1 MVSQNPCTPDAAPD
15 ERVAVLLAAAAA
27 PADPGPQ
34 PGEEQA
40 LAAFRASPHRT
51 RRISM
56 FSTPT
61 RAKVAV
67 ASTIGAGVFLFTG
80 VGAAA
85 AGVLPDAAQDTAS
98 TVLGRLGFEVPRA
111 DDAAG
116 AHPAQRGPAEEAA
129 ETEPDAE
136 PDAETDTD
144 TDVTETETD
153 ATETDATETSEGKGS
168 TVSGLATSTDA
179 EGVDKGAEISTYA
192 SGGKSRAGA
201 DHTARGAQ
209 DDADPDATPGQT
221 PVEHPKGGS
230 TPTADEATVEED
242 AAATAGTATADES
255 GSGHRATG
263 SEDRP

>member
-67 ASTIGAGVFLFTG
+67 ASTIGAGVFLFAG

-98 TVLGRLGFEVPRA
+98 TVLGQLGFEVPRA

-129 ETEPDAE
+129 ETET
-136 PDAETDTD
+136 DAETDAD

-153 ATETDATETSEGKGS
+153 PTETDATETSEGKGS

-201 DHTARGAQ
+201 DHTAARGHQ
-209 DDADPDATPGQT
+209 DDTDADATPGQT

-230 TPTADEATVEED
+230 TPTADEATVEGD

-263 SEDRP
+263 SGDRP

>member
-15 ERVAVLLAAAAA
+15 ERVALLLAAAAA
-27 PADPGPQ
+27 PAEAGPQ

-51 RRISM
+51 RRSSM

-67 ASTIGAGVFLFTG
+67 ASTIGAGAFLFAG

-98 TVLGRLGFEVPRA
+98 TVLGQLGFEVPRA

-116 AHPAQRGPAEEAA
+116 VHPAQRGPAQEPA
-129 ETEPDAE
+129 ETEA
-136 PDAETDTD
+136 DTE

-153 ATETDATETSEGKGS
+153 ATETDAAETSEGKGAA
-168 TVSGLATSTDA
+168 VSGLATTTEA

-201 DHTARGAQ
+201 DHPAPQGAQ
-209 DDADPDATPGQT
+209 DDADADT
-221 PVEHPKGGS
+221 
-230 TPTADEATVEED
+230 TADRAHVERPNTGGTDTTDDATVEDD
-242 AAATAGTATADES
+242 AAAATGTDTADKSSS
-255 GSGHRATG
+255 GRSVAG

>member
-15 ERVAVLLAAAAA
+15 ERVALLLAAAAA
-27 PADPGPQ
+27 PAEAGPQ

-51 RRISM
+51 RRNSM

-67 ASTIGAGVFLFTG
+67 ASTIGAGAFLFAG

-98 TVLGRLGFEVPRA
+98 TVLGQLGFEVPRA

-116 AHPAQRGPAEEAA
+116 VHPAQRGPAEEAA
-129 ETEPDAE
+129 ETET
-136 PDAETDTD
+136 ETDTD

-153 ATETDATETSEGKGS
+153 ATETDADATETSEGKGAA
-168 TVSGLATSTDA
+168 VSGLATTTEA

-201 DHTARGAQ
+201 DHPAPQGAE
-209 DDADPDATPGQT
+209 DDADADTTADQA
-221 PVEHPKGGS
+221 PVEHPN
-230 TPTADEATVEED
+230 
-242 AAATAGTATADES
+242 AAAAPTPPTTPRWRRTPRRPPAPTPPTSPARGAAPP
-255 GSGHRATG
+255 GR
-263 SEDRP
+263 EDRP